1 MELLT
6 VNEAA
11 AILKITRQGVCK
23 QIKNGKIRAARIGK
37 QYRIEKAWLEE
48 YINEQG
54 RRNKTASD
62 HAASR

>member
-62 HAASR
+62 HAADC